1 MVFPSAARGYHRGVD
16 HLDIAERLGPSVLR
30 LIHASHHGVPPGR
43 GFAHAHAALE
53 IAYHRRGLGTTV
65 FADGRATPFAEHC
78 IEIYPAG
85 LCHRQDMAEPGIDHF
100 VHLDTPSAFA
110 EAVPYLSIPALEDP
124 ALRQELVELTAQR
137 GSADPLERLARDHRI
152 TAVALRLLALA
163 MRARPASPAA
173 AERHAR
179 AARRCIEERFADLE
193 GVAAIAAQVGISEDR
208 LRHAF
213 AETFGHGLLE
223 ALTTVRLEHARALLR
238 GSRLPVAA
246 VGRQCGFRDPAYFS
260 RIYRRW
266 AGIPPGAERTSRGI
280 QT

>member
-1 MVFPSAARGYHRGVD
+1 MDHR
-16 HLDIAERLGPSVLR
+16 DIAERLGSSVLR

-53 IAYHRRGLGTTV
+53 IAYHRRGAGTTV
-65 FADGRATPFAEHC
+65 FADGRSTPFAEHS
-78 IEIYPAG
+78 IEFYPAG
-85 LCHRQDMAEPGIDHF
+85 LTHRQDMAKPGVDHF
-100 VHLDTPSAFA
+100 VHLDAPPAVA
-110 EAVPYLSIPALEDP
+110 EAVPYVSLPTLEDP
-124 ALRQELVELTAQR
+124 ALREELVELTAHR
-137 GSADPLERLARDHRI
+137 EPAEPLERLARDHRI

-163 MRARPASPAA
+163 MRARPASLAA

-179 AARRCIEERFADLE
+179 AARRCIEERFADLD
-193 GVAAIAAQVGISEDR
+193 GVAAIAAQIGISEDR

-223 ALTTVRLEHARALLR
+223 ALTTVRLEHARVLLR

-246 VGRQCGFRDPAYFS
+246 IGRQCGFRDPAYFS

-266 AGIPPGAERTSRGI
+266 AGIPPSAERTSRGI
-280 QT
+280 QA

>member
-1 MVFPSAARGYHRGVD
+1 MD
-16 HLDIAERLGPSVLR
+16 LQDIAKRLGSSALR
-30 LIHASHHGVPPGR
+30 LTHASHHGVPPGR

-65 FADGRATPFAEHC
+65 FADGRSTPFAEHSV
-78 IEIYPAG
+78 EIYPAG
-85 LCHRQDMAEPGIDHF
+85 LCHRQDMTKPGVDHF
-100 VHLDTPSAFA
+100 VHLEAPPAVA
-110 EAVPYLSIPALEDP
+110 EAVPYLSIPTVEDP
-124 ALRQELVELTAQR
+124 ALRGEMVELTAHR
-137 GSADPLERLARDHRI
+137 DAADPLERLARDHRI

-163 MRARPASPAA
+163 MRVRPASMAA

-193 GVAAIAAQVGISEDR
+193 GVTAIAAQLGLSEDR

-223 ALTTVRLEHARALLR
+223 ALTTVRLEHARVLLR
-238 GSRLPVAA
+238 GSRLPVAV

-280 QT
+280 QA